1 MVETLIE
8 TIAIEAITILAGRA
22 VIGKTMMMV
31 ELRKRIAIIEISMDQ
46 KIEIG
51 KLNHSNHNKH
61 ISILSFITFSAKI
74 QMISF

>member
-8 TIAIEAITILAGRA
+8 TIEIEAITILAARA

-31 ELRKRIAIIEISMDQ
+31 ELHQRIAIIEISMDQ

-51 KLNHSNHNKH
+51 KLKH
-61 ISILSFITFSAKI
+61 FKPIFSIEYIILFRQINDKFI
-74 QMISF
+74 